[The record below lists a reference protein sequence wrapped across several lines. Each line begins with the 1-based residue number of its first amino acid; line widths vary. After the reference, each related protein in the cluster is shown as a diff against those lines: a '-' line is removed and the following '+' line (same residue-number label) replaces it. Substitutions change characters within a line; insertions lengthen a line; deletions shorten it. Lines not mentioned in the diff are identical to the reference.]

1 MRIQFVSDLHLE
13 FRVGSAEKV
22 IPKVTGDILIL
33 AGDICVCGDL
43 GYLGVF
49 EKFLEHYCQKYQQI
63 IHVAGNHEYY
73 TDVLSPIT
81 MRVIQNHLRS
91 LGQIYT
97 NYHFLHNKVV
107 CIDRTSFRVQYQD
120 ESLPIRASGLCI
132 IGSTLWT
139 NIPVEHFEDVG
150 ENMND
155 YSNIFVTV
163 AGNAS
168 LITPK
173 YVTDQHMN
181 HAAFIRKAVRNYAGP
196 DRILLVTHHK
206 PYISPSHKE
215 FSTAYQSNFLERLPL
230 ESSKK
235 IRAVIYG
242 HTHKFDNLISRFP
255 FGVFSNPK
263 GYPNQNTG
271 FVDGCVIDL

>member
-13 FRVGSAEKV
+13 FRTGSAEKV
-22 IPKVTGDILIL
+22 LTQITGDILVL

-43 GYLGVF
+43 GHVSVF
-49 EKFLEHYCQKYQQI
+49 ERFLKHYCPKFKQI

-73 TDVLSPIT
+73 TDDRSPTT
-81 MRVIQNHLRS
+81 MRVIQNRLKN
-91 LGQIYT
+91 LGRIYA

-107 CIDRTSFRVQYQD
+107 CIDRTSFKVQYQD
-120 ESLPIRASGLCI
+120 EYVPISAAGLCI

-139 NIPVEHFEDVG
+139 NIPAEQFEDIR
-150 ENMND
+150 EHMND
-155 YSNIFVTV
+155 YSNIFTTV
-163 AGNAS
+163 AGNTS

-173 YVTDQHMN
+173 YIADQHAVQ
-181 HAAFIRKAVRNYAGP
+181 AAFIRRAVRNYIGP
-196 DRILLVTHHK
+196 DKILLVTHHK

-215 FSTAYQSNFLERLPL
+215 LSAAYQSNFLERLPL
-230 ESSKK
+230 TLSEK

-242 HTHKFDNLISRFP
+242 HTHKFDNLISQFP

-271 FVDGCVIDL
+271 FVDGHAIDL